1 MLTFLFICAAV
12 KKLPQQDFFA
22 VKTTDFRVVKRF
34 V

>member
-12 KKLPQQDFFA
+12 KKIAATGFFA
-22 VKTTDFRVVKRF
+22 VKTADFRVIKRF

>member
-22 VKTTDFRVVKRF
+22 VKPLIFGW
-34 V
+34 

>member
-12 KKLPQQDFFA
+12 KNCRNRIFFA
-22 VKTTDFRVVKRF
+22 VKTADFRVVKRF

>member
-12 KKLPQQDFFA
+12 KKLPQQDFFT
-22 VKTTDFRVVKRF
+22 VKTADFRVIKRF